1 MVIIHHVTYK
11 KEPNS
16 FKNSLFPPSQT
27 HKPFDHYPGHHRLNK
42 NFNIRVHLSYMIQD
56 RVDLKA
62 NGCQLPG
69 GREGSR
75 AGTRNGAC
83 IFLVLIATG
92 SNQHRYSL

>member
-27 HKPFDHYPGHHRLNK
+27 HKPFNHYPGHHRLNK

-69 GREGSR
+69 GREEQG
-75 AGTRNGAC
+75 
-83 IFLVLIATG
+83 
-92 SNQHRYSL
+92 RYQERSMHFSSVNCNRQ